1 MAYKIMNK
9 YEKLQ
14 NKVRGVIAER
24 KNQKVF
30 DGKSLNSSNEKL
42 KRNINQIFMLARAE
56 LEPKNFKQFITWVKQ
71 QVECQ
76 IRDNNKYT
84 NKSYADTAGLFVNMP
99 EVSWDKELSW
109 VMERLIAEAEKLNS
123 FFQFL
128 VEVETLAY
136 SGDFKKIFDKL
147 ENFENKNGASLWS
160 IQLKIS
166 FEQTFNGLAEQKKYT
181 NSFRKI
187 YKTGLLSYIVFFI
200 SSRNEEKTNYLKFVE
215 DFENSLSKHK
225 YYKEQKELTNYLR
238 YKILGQYPQDF
249 NDIKDLLLIEQ
260 AHSIYDLY
268 DTFINVIQH
277 LIMNNQII
285 FLQKYSKKIE
295 QLNILD
301 DYRIKKIIKLI
312 KNDINANAN
321 ARNYTWHELN
331 NNPNVA
337 KERIFIENNLVDIWG
352 IINNAYNLYEN
363 EYYNGENLFE
373 QTINGFLNFT
383 KFNKTS
389 ATILNQY
396 NKHVLNFDLLPT
408 VKAISLIIKP
418 LSDVKIDCRL
428 EYDNF
433 GLNSP
438 TIGLEDKK
446 IDLEKL
452 NSNSDIHILL
462 KTIKLLNSKNY
473 GSSYNLLLQLDSSEN
488 IFIHNYC
495 KHNLLKL
502 CFLQNDTIGVLN
514 ILNSINLDFLNNFD
528 SYIFK
533 KIVKSIKYKDVK
545 NIENHL
551 DRENIIHVCLL
562 HSDDSNLLASLRL
575 GIKSVC
581 NFYNVDKPSELT
593 KLPTNYKLVN
603 FLSEICVPNNLD
615 MCRLKALNGSKL
627 VIDER
632 IEICNKLRYL
642 DKINSDKYEHELSRL
657 NYLKTLDEGQKV
669 LSSSRIYVDVD
680 AFKKW
685 AVHEISD
692 EISRYQDLAEILP
705 DHNVQYLELIQ
716 GLYSNENYLSNFVPE
731 SDADL
736 LLLNILRRC
745 EQAFLFNSNW
755 GLDYYLS
762 KRIRHQS
769 FIGRLRNELE
779 QSQLIT
785 TKVSENGSY
794 QDNQFWIDYLCLEH
808 HELED
813 KLQKVFKNFSAS
825 FDKNLLDLKENR
837 LHIKSPE
844 KPDGMLILNTPSNY
858 IPILRYI
865 MKQDDIDSI
874 LASLIDILWGSLSH
888 SLKSTKSYINNDLS
902 HQISTLFDNLKLNI
916 KKQIGEHL
924 PIINDKY
931 LELDQKITGCN
942 SSIQAVL
949 IEIGNWFTRNDLE
962 AHSTY
967 IKPEEM
973 IDLAISTASKSL
985 NNINVEIENSI
996 KVIDSTG
1003 DDFRLSLSN
1012 LPVFNDIYFIL
1023 LDNVQEHSLLDN
1035 PKVISNTIFDCDN
1048 NRLEI
1053 EFINECHSRAKIKN
1067 SETVSQ
1073 INAEIKSKSI
1083 IRSRQEGHSGLIK
1096 LVAAEDNDDNF
1107 SIDFG
1112 YNTDKSFR
1120 VRLVYPLIRTD
1131 FINEKIEDIK

>member
-1 MAYKIMNK
+1 M
-9 YEKLQ
+9 
-14 NKVRGVIAER
+14 IAER

-56 LEPKNFKQFITWVKQ
+56 LEPKNFRKFITWVKQ

-76 IRDNNKYT
+76 IIDNNKYT
-84 NKSYADTAGLFVNMP
+84 NKSYADAAGLFVNMP

-277 LIMNNQII
+277 LIINNQII
-285 FLQKYSKKIE
+285 FLQKFSKKIE

-312 KNDINANAN
+312 KNDINANANANAN

-446 IDLEKL
+446 INLEKL

-473 GSSYNLLLQLDSSEN
+473 GSSYNLL
-488 IFIHNYC
+488 
-495 KHNLLKL
+495 
-502 CFLQNDTIGVLN
+502 
-514 ILNSINLDFLNNFD
+514 
-528 SYIFK
+528 
-533 KIVKSIKYKDVK
+533 
-545 NIENHL
+545 
-551 DRENIIHVCLL
+551 
-562 HSDDSNLLASLRL
+562 
-575 GIKSVC
+575 
-581 NFYNVDKPSELT
+581 
-593 KLPTNYKLVN
+593 
-603 FLSEICVPNNLD
+603 
-615 MCRLKALNGSKL
+615 
-627 VIDER
+627 
-632 IEICNKLRYL
+632 
-642 DKINSDKYEHELSRL
+642 
-657 NYLKTLDEGQKV
+657 
-669 LSSSRIYVDVD
+669 
-680 AFKKW
+680 
-685 AVHEISD
+685 
-692 EISRYQDLAEILP
+692 
-705 DHNVQYLELIQ
+705 
-716 GLYSNENYLSNFVPE
+716 
-731 SDADL
+731 
-736 LLLNILRRC
+736 
-745 EQAFLFNSNW
+745 
-755 GLDYYLS
+755 
-762 KRIRHQS
+762 
-769 FIGRLRNELE
+769 
-779 QSQLIT
+779 
-785 TKVSENGSY
+785 
-794 QDNQFWIDYLCLEH
+794 
-808 HELED
+808 
-813 KLQKVFKNFSAS
+813 
-825 FDKNLLDLKENR
+825 
-837 LHIKSPE
+837 
-844 KPDGMLILNTPSNY
+844 
-858 IPILRYI
+858 
-865 MKQDDIDSI
+865 
-874 LASLIDILWGSLSH
+874 
-888 SLKSTKSYINNDLS
+888 
-902 HQISTLFDNLKLNI
+902 
-916 KKQIGEHL
+916 
-924 PIINDKY
+924 
-931 LELDQKITGCN
+931 
-942 SSIQAVL
+942 
-949 IEIGNWFTRNDLE
+949 
-962 AHSTY
+962 
-967 IKPEEM
+967 
-973 IDLAISTASKSL
+973 
-985 NNINVEIENSI
+985 
-996 KVIDSTG
+996 
-1003 DDFRLSLSN
+1003 
-1012 LPVFNDIYFIL
+1012 
-1023 LDNVQEHSLLDN
+1023 
-1035 PKVISNTIFDCDN
+1035 
-1048 NRLEI
+1048 
-1053 EFINECHSRAKIKN
+1053 
-1067 SETVSQ
+1067 
-1073 INAEIKSKSI
+1073 
-1083 IRSRQEGHSGLIK
+1083 
-1096 LVAAEDNDDNF
+1096 
-1107 SIDFG
+1107 
-1112 YNTDKSFR
+1112 
-1120 VRLVYPLIRTD
+1120 
-1131 FINEKIEDIK
+1131 